1 MSSLRKTILK
11 HLLIE
16 RTIGNMSANI
26 NSEIYLEIDRAQHS
40 WDRRTRPDLEGKGK
54 DLTGKYSYDYNQR
67 EITNFEIREILSK
80 AKNTIAEKI
89 VSHEITKDNRFV
101 VKSLKWEIAI
111 AINPVQNDVLDWTLN
126 VVTVFRESKE
136 NPFRVPG
143 WQTVIWV

>member
-26 NSEIYLEIDRAQHS
+26 NSEIYLEIDRVQHS

-111 AINPVQNDVLDWTLN
+111 AINPVQNDALDWTLN

>member
-1 MSSLRKTILK
+1 
-11 HLLIE
+11 
-16 RTIGNMSANI
+16 MSANI
-26 NSEIYLEIDRAQHS
+26 NSEIYLEIDRVQHS

-111 AINPVQNDVLDWTLN
+111 AINPVQNDALDWTLN

>member
-1 MSSLRKTILK
+1 LKGLLVICQQIL
-11 HLLIE
+11 
-16 RTIGNMSANI
+16 T
-26 NSEIYLEIDRAQHS
+26 QHS